1 MVRVLKTT
9 TSTIY
14 DWSTSTCPECGGQ
27 ACCRNRNAGPHH
39 SSPPKPTLASDQV
52 PHNLQALRA
61 HAPGASWSQ
70 PCVPVGH
77 DVTRRWPARSWETKI
92 LQQLPIWTSTVETK
106 VRWAEFLIL
115 GTEGM
120 EFSSVQSS
128 GTHKHWYLQKTFENS
143 PF

>member
-1 MVRVLKTT
+1 MHLVQVGR
-9 TSTIY
+9 
-14 DWSTSTCPECGGQ
+14 
-27 ACCRNRNAGPHH
+27 
-39 SSPPKPTLASDQV
+39 SPAYLSDMMSPV
-52 PHNLQALRA
+52 ADL
-61 HAPGASWSQ
+61 PG
-70 PCVPVGH
+70 
-77 DVTRRWPARSWETKI
+77 REKTKI